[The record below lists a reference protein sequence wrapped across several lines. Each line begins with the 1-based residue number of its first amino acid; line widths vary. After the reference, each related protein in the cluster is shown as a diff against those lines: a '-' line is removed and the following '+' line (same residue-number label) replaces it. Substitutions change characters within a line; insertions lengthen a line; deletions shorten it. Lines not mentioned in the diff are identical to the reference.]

1 MNPDAEIC
9 LAEVDFQAILSGTQD
24 RRMEQHLDH
33 CQQCA
38 SRLEQLA
45 ANETFWQASSHS
57 LSEDFLD
64 APTGDETDVSVQLSP
79 VLRAILSPSDDPH
92 SLGRIGRFEICGI
105 VGSGGMGTVLKARDV
120 DIDRIVALKLPAAH
134 LLELPSA
141 LERIERE
148 ARSAATIRHPNI
160 IEIYQVDRWQGI
172 PYLVMPYLPGPSL
185 MSRLEKHGKLDVL
198 DAIRIA
204 RQTASALA
212 AAHQHGVVHRD
223 VKPGNILLGKGT
235 EQAVL
240 TDFGIAKIQDDVSMT
255 NTGVIVGTPGFLSPE
270 QARGN
275 EAGPQSDLYS
285 LGTVLWSMLT
295 GEPPMQG
302 LPTHTIV
309 AAIASGEMPKLA
321 QADCDLPT
329 WVYRLVDWF
338 HAFDPDDRPET
349 AAECETILRACEQ
362 HLLDPVRCKLPSRLQ
377 HRRRLLPALLGVL
390 SLLIVITISLTG
402 LPEWPSAEGL
412 SPQPIASQR
421 ANRNSRVDASGST
434 RQAVTA
440 AIPQNSMSTRSPQPN
455 MDDPSFAPAHTSVA
469 GTGFSTVAI
478 TSLRGNEDSEIDQL
492 ESTLQELD
500 LEMTALTEELDR
512 LRDNKTLT
520 PTDEN
525 NDGN

>member
-1 MNPDAEIC
+1 MKSNAEFC
-9 LAEVDFQAILSGTQD
+9 LADSDFQSLLAGTD
-24 RRMEQHLDH
+24 NPRMEQHLDH

-45 ANETFWQASSHS
+45 ADETFWKTSSHS
-57 LSEDFLD
+57 LNEDLLD
-64 APTGDETDVSVQLSP
+64 APALDEIEVSVQLSP

-185 MSRLEKHGKLDVL
+185 MSRLEQHGKLDVL

-204 RQTASALA
+204 RQTAAALS

-270 QARGN
+270 QARGS

-309 AAIASGEMPKLA
+309 AAIARGEMPKLA
-321 QADCDLPT
+321 QTDRDLPT
-329 WVYRLVDWF
+329 WVYRLVDWL
-338 HAFDPDDRPET
+338 HALDPDDRPET
-349 AAECETILRACEQ
+349 AAQCETILRSCEQ

-377 HRRRLLPALLGVL
+377 NRRRLLPSLIGVL
-390 SLLIVITISLTG
+390 WLLIVVSFSLTG
-402 LPEWPSAEGL
+402 LPEWPVDEGL
-412 SPQPIASQR
+412 SSRATASQP
-421 ANRNSRVDASGST
+421 ADGNALAAPAEPPGN
-434 RQAVTA
+434 AVPV
-440 AIPQNSMSTRSPQPN
+440 AIPQNSMSARLPQAN
-455 MDDPSFAPAHTSVA
+455 MNDPSFAPANASIA
-469 GTGFSTVAI
+469 GAGFSAVPM
-478 TSLRGNEDSEIDQL
+478 TSIRVDDDSQIEKL
-492 ESTLQELD
+492 ETSMRELD
-500 LEMTALTEELDR
+500 LEMNALSDELDR

>member
-1 MNPDAEIC
+1 MNPDAEVC

-24 RRMEQHLDH
+24 PRVEQHLDH

-38 SRLEQLA
+38 SRLEQIA
-45 ANETFWQASSHS
+45 ADETFWKTSSNS
-57 LSEDFLD
+57 LNEDFLD
-64 APTGDETDVSVQLSP
+64 APAGDEMEVSVRLSP

-134 LLELPSA
+134 LLDLPSA

-275 EAGPQSDLYS
+275 DAGPQSDLYS

-295 GEPPMQG
+295 GEPPMRG

-309 AAIASGEMPKLA
+309 AAIARGEMPKLA
-321 QADCDLPT
+321 QAGLDLPA
-329 WVYRLVDWF
+329 WVHRLVDWL
-338 HAFDPDDRPET
+338 HALDPDDRPET
-349 AAECETILRACEQ
+349 AGECETILRACEQ

-377 HRRRLLPALLGVL
+377 HRRRLLPALVGVL
-390 SLLIVITISLTG
+390 LMLIVCGFSVSSYDR
-402 LPEWPSAEGL
+402 WQAEVDF
-412 SPQPIASQR
+412 PPRPIASKP
-421 ANRNSRVDASGST
+421 AGDSDPVDHSISSGGVVPRV
-434 RQAVTA
+434 
-440 AIPQNSMSTRSPQPN
+440 IPQNEVSSPEPLPIVSDQPIPHN
-455 MDDPSFAPAHTSVA
+455 ETPLHLSF
-469 GTGFSTVAI
+469 FAI
-478 TSLRGNEDSEIDQL
+478 DENDSEIDQL
-492 ESTLQELD
+492 EATVQELD
-500 LEMTALTEELDR
+500 LEMTALVDELDR
-512 LRDNKTLT
+512 LRDKKTLT
-520 PTDEN
+520 SSDEKKDEN
-525 NDGN
+525 